1 MNIDERLNEMEPKDT
16 PLLVLGYIILG
27 MFLLIPATAN
37 AQDNE
42 VLLDQ
47 TGDNVVI
54 NILQAGYD
62 NKIDFSVGGTNNVV
76 DLLQQGNGGYIG
88 YTSAWGSGLA
98 WGGDLDGDYN
108 NLNIVQTCNQ
118 GSSCGGDR
126 FEFHI
131 AGNSNDV
138 DFYQGYRVD
147 ADGTLHDIDDYE
159 YGGHFTRLD
168 IHGDNNKFLGSQRA
182 NNSGH
187 EHSNITN
194 IYGNSNDVYTRQE
207 SNQDK
212 TLNLTIYNSYNDV
225 DMVQKGSATHNA
237 TVTLSGSYSTTLY
250 MLQQGPTA
258 QSYTLSQTCATVGGC
273 SVSVTQG
280 N

>member
-1 MNIDERLNEMEPKDT
+1 MNIDKKLNKMEPKDT
-16 PLLVLGYIILG
+16 PLLVLGYVILG
-27 MFLLIPATAN
+27 MFLLIPLSAQ

-42 VLLDQ
+42 VTLDQ
-47 TGDNVVI
+47 TGDNFDLTV
-54 NILQAGYD
+54 LQAGYD

-131 AGNSNDV
+131 QGNSNDV
-138 DFYQGYRVD
+138 DFYQGYHVTSS
-147 ADGTLHDIDDYE
+147 GTVLEIDDYE

-168 IHGDNNKFLGSQRA
+168 IHGDNNKFLGSQRS
-182 NNSGH
+182 NNPGH
-187 EHSNITN
+187 EHSIITN

-212 TLNLTIYNSYNDV
+212 TLNLTINNSYNDV
-225 DMVQKGSATHNA
+225 DMIQKGSATHTA
-237 TVTLSGSYSTTLY
+237 TVTLSGTYATTLY
-250 MLQQGPTA
+250 MLQQGGTA

>member
-1 MNIDERLNEMEPKDT
+1 MNIDKKLNEMKPKDT

-47 TGDNVVI
+47 TGNNFDLT
-54 NILQAGYD
+54 ILQAGYD
-62 NKIDFSVGGTNNVV
+62 NKIDFSVGGANNVV

-131 AGNSNDV
+131 QGNSNDV
-138 DFYQGYRVD
+138 DFYQGYHVTSS
-147 ADGTLHDIDDYE
+147 GTVLEVDDYE

-187 EHSNITN
+187 EHSNTTN
-194 IYGNSNDVYTRQE
+194 IYGNYNDVYTRQE

-212 TLNLTIYNSYNDV
+212 TLNLTINNSYNDV

-237 TVTLSGSYSTTLY
+237 TVTLSGTYATTLY
-250 MLQQGPTA
+250 MLQQGGTA

>member
-1 MNIDERLNEMEPKDT
+1 MNIDEKLNKMKPKDT
-16 PLLVLGYIILG
+16 PLLVLGYMLLG
-27 MFLLIPATAN
+27 MMLLLGLPAQAS
-37 AQDNE
+37 DNE

-47 TGDNVVI
+47 TGNNVDLT
-54 NILQAGYD
+54 ILQAGYD
-62 NKIDFSVGGTNNVV
+62 NTINFSIGGTNNVV

-118 GSSCGGDR
+118 GSSCAGDR

-131 AGNSNDV
+131 QGDSNDV
-138 DFYQGYRVD
+138 DFYQGYHVTNS
-147 ADGTLHDIDDYE
+147 GTVLAIDDYE
-159 YGGHFTRLD
+159 YGGHFTQLD
-168 IHGDNNKFLGSQRA
+168 IHGSNNTFLGSQRS

-187 EHSNITN
+187 EHTN
-194 IYGNSNDVYTRQE
+194 YSYIYGDYNNVYTRQE
-207 SNQDK
+207 GNQDK
-212 TLNLTIYNSYNDV
+212 TLNLTIYNDYNDV

-250 MLQQGPTA
+250 MLQQGGTA
-258 QSYTLSQTCATVGGC
+258 QSYTLSQSCATLGGC

>member
-1 MNIDERLNEMEPKDT
+1 MNIDKKLNEMRPKDT

-182 NNSGH
+182 NNLGH

-250 MLQQGPTA
+250 MLQQGTTA

>member
-1 MNIDERLNEMEPKDT
+1 MNIDKKLNEMRPKDT

>member
-1 MNIDERLNEMEPKDT
+1 MNIDKKLNEMRPKDT

-131 AGNSNDV
+131 QGNSNDV

>member
-1 MNIDERLNEMEPKDT
+1 MDK
-16 PLLVLGYIILG
+16 
-27 MFLLIPATAN
+27 LLIIGWMILASYASLLI

-42 VLLDQ
+42 IYMNQVGNNFDLTINQ
-47 TGDNVVI
+47 TGYNNTI
-54 NILQAGYD
+54 N
-62 NKIDFSVGGTNNVV
+62 FSVGGTNNVV

-88 YTSAWGSGLA
+88 YTSAWGSLLA
-98 WGGDLDGDYN
+98 SGGDLDGDYN

-147 ADGTLHDIDDYE
+147 ADGTLHDIDNYE

-207 SNQDK
+207 SNQNK

-250 MLQQGPTA
+250 MLQQGTTA

>member
-1 MNIDERLNEMEPKDT
+1 MNIDEKLNKMKPKDT
-16 PLLVLGYIILG
+16 PLLVLGYMLLG
-27 MFLLIPATAN
+27 MMLLLGLPAQAS
-37 AQDNE
+37 DNE

-47 TGDNVVI
+47 TGNNVDLT
-54 NILQAGYD
+54 ILQAGYD
-62 NKIDFSVGGTNNVV
+62 NTINFSIGGTNNVV

-118 GSSCGGDR
+118 GSSCAGDR

-131 AGNSNDV
+131 QGDSNDV
-138 DFYQGYRVD
+138 DFYQGYHVTNS
-147 ADGTLHDIDDYE
+147 GTVLAIDDYE
-159 YGGHFTRLD
+159 YGGHFTQLD
-168 IHGDNNKFLGSQRA
+168 IHGSNNTFLGSQRS

-187 EHSNITN
+187 EHTN
-194 IYGNSNDVYTRQE
+194 YSYIYGDYNNVYTRQE
-207 SNQDK
+207 GNQDK
-212 TLNLTIYNSYNDV
+212 TLNLTIYNDYNDV

-250 MLQQGPTA
+250 MLQQGGTA

>member
-1 MNIDERLNEMEPKDT
+1 MNIEEKLRNMKPSDT
-16 PLLVLGYIILG
+16 PLLWLGYTLLG
-27 MFLLIPATAN
+27 MMLLLGLPAQ

-42 VLLDQ
+42 VY
-47 TGDNVVI
+47 I
-54 NILQAGYD
+54 NQSGNNFDLTILQAGYD

-88 YTSAWGSGLA
+88 YTSAWGSGLT

-131 AGNSNDV
+131 QGNSNDV

-159 YGGHFTRLD
+159 YGGHFTQLD
-168 IHGDNNKFLGSQRA
+168 IHGDNNKFLGSQRS

-187 EHSNITN
+187 EHSNITS
-194 IYGNSNDVYTRQE
+194 IYGNYNDVYTRQE

-225 DMVQKGSATHNA
+225 HMAQKGSATHSA
-237 TVTLSGSYSTTLY
+237 TVTLSGSYATTLY
-250 MLQQGPTA
+250 MLQQGTTA

>member
-1 MNIDERLNEMEPKDT
+1 MNIDKKLNEMKPKDT

-27 MFLLIPATAN
+27 MFLLIPMSAQ

-42 VLLDQ
+42 VY
-47 TGDNVVI
+47 I
-54 NILQAGYD
+54 NQSGNNFDLTILQAGYD

-138 DFYQGYRVD
+138 DFYQGYKVD

-159 YGGHFTRLD
+159 YGGHFTQLD
-168 IHGDNNKFLGSQRA
+168 IHGDNNTFLGSQRS

-187 EHSNITN
+187 EHSNTTN
-194 IYGNSNDVYTRQE
+194 IYGNYNDVYTIQE
-207 SNQDK
+207 GNQDK
-212 TLNLTIYNSYNDV
+212 TLNLTINNSNNNI
-225 DMVQKGSATHNA
+225 DMIQKGSATHSA
-237 TVTLSGSYSTTLY
+237 SVTLSGSYATTLY
-250 MLQQGPTA
+250 MLQQGGTA
-258 QSYTLSQTCATVGGC
+258 QSYTLSQSCATIGGC

>member
-1 MNIDERLNEMEPKDT
+1 MNIDEKLNKMEPKDT

-27 MFLLIPATAN
+27 MFLLIPMSAQ

-47 TGDNVVI
+47 TGDNFDLT
-54 NILQAGYD
+54 ILQAGYD
-62 NKIDFSVGGTNNVV
+62 NTINFSVGGTNNVV

-131 AGNSNDV
+131 QGNSNDV

-147 ADGTLHDIDDYE
+147 ADETLHQMDDYE

-168 IHGDNNKFLGSQRA
+168 IHGDNNKFLGSQRS

-194 IYGNSNDVYTRQE
+194 IYGNYNDVYTRQE

-212 TLNLTIYNSYNDV
+212 TLNLTINNSNNDV
-225 DMVQKGSATHNA
+225 DMIQKGSATHTA
-237 TVTLSGSYSTTLY
+237 TVTLSGTYSTTLY
-250 MLQQGPTA
+250 MLQQGGTA
-258 QSYTLSQTCATVGGC
+258 QSYTLSQTCATIGGC

>member
-1 MNIDERLNEMEPKDT
+1 MNIDEKLNKMEPKDT
-16 PLLVLGYIILG
+16 PLLVLGYIFLG
-27 MFLLIPATAN
+27 MMLLLGLPAN

-42 VLLDQ
+42 VYINQ
-47 TGDNVVI
+47 SGNNVDLT
-54 NILQAGYD
+54 ILQAGYD
-62 NKIDFSVGGTNNVV
+62 NTINFSIGGTNNVV

-118 GSSCGGDR
+118 GSSCAGDR

-131 AGNSNDV
+131 QGDSNDV
-138 DFYQGYRVD
+138 DFYQGYHVTSS
-147 ADGTLHDIDDYE
+147 GTVLAIDDYE
-159 YGGHFTRLD
+159 YGGHFTQLD
-168 IHGDNNKFLGSQRA
+168 IHGSNNTFLGSQRS

-187 EHSNITN
+187 EHTN
-194 IYGNSNDVYTRQE
+194 YSYIYGDYNNVYTRQE
-207 SNQDK
+207 GNQDK
-212 TLNLTIYNSYNDV
+212 TLNLTLYNSYNDV

-250 MLQQGPTA
+250 MLQQGGTA

-280 N
+280 Q

>member
-16 PLLVLGYIILG
+16 PLLVLGYILLG

-47 TGDNVVI
+47 TGDNLDLQ
-54 NILQAGYD
+54 ILQAGYD
-62 NKIDFSVGGTNNVV
+62 NTINFSIGGTNNVV

-131 AGNSNDV
+131 QGDSNDV
-138 DFYQGYRVD
+138 DFYQGYHVTSS
-147 ADGTLHDIDDYE
+147 GTVLEIDDYE

-168 IHGDNNKFLGSQRA
+168 IHGDNNKFLGSQRS

-194 IYGNSNDVYTRQE
+194 IYGNYNDVYTRQE

-212 TLNLTIYNSYNDV
+212 TLNLTINNSNNDV
-225 DMVQKGSATHNA
+225 DMIQKGSATHTA
-237 TVTLSGSYSTTLY
+237 TVTLSGTYSTTLY
-250 MLQQGPTA
+250 MLQQGGTA
-258 QSYTLSQTCATVGGC
+258 QSYTLSQTCATIGGC

>member
-1 MNIDERLNEMEPKDT
+1 MNIDEKLNKMEPKDT
-16 PLLVLGYIILG
+16 PLLVLGYILLG
-27 MFLLIPATAN
+27 MFLLIPLSAQ

-42 VLLDQ
+42 VYMNQSGNNFDL
-47 TGDNVVI
+47 T
-54 NILQAGYD
+54 ILQAGYD
-62 NKIDFSVGGTNNVV
+62 NTINFSVGGTNNVV

-118 GSSCGGDR
+118 GSSCAGDR

-131 AGNSNDV
+131 QGNSNDV
-138 DFYQGYRVD
+138 DFYQGYHVTSS
-147 ADGTLHDIDDYE
+147 GTVLAIDDYE

-168 IHGDNNKFLGSQRA
+168 IHGDNNKFLGSQRS

-194 IYGNSNDVYTRQE
+194 IYGNSNNVYTRQE

-212 TLNLTIYNSYNDV
+212 TLNLTINNSYNDV
-225 DMVQKGSATHNA
+225 DMIQKGSATHTA
-237 TVTLSGSYSTTLY
+237 TVTLSGTYSTTLY
-250 MLQQGPTA
+250 MLQQGGTA
-258 QSYTLSQTCATVGGC
+258 QSYTLNQTCVTIGGC

>member
-1 MNIDERLNEMEPKDT
+1 MNIDKKLNEMRPKDT

-159 YGGHFTRLD
+159 YGGHFTQLD
-168 IHGDNNKFLGSQRA
+168 IHGDNNKFLVSQRA

>member
-1 MNIDERLNEMEPKDT
+1 MNIDKKLNEMRPKDT

-182 NNSGH
+182 NNLGH

-250 MLQQGPTA
+250 MLQQGTTA
-258 QSYTLSQTCATVGGC
+258 QSYTLTQDCQTLGGC

>member
-1 MNIDERLNEMEPKDT
+1 MDIDKRLNEMKPKDT
-16 PLLVLGYIILG
+16 PLLVLGYILLG
-27 MFLLIPATAN
+27 MMLFLPATAN
-37 AQDNE
+37 ASDNE
-42 VLLDQ
+42 VY
-47 TGDNVVI
+47 I
-54 NILQAGYD
+54 NQSGNNFDLTILQAGYD
-62 NKIDFSVGGTNNVV
+62 NTINFSIGGTNNVV

-108 NLNIVQTCNQ
+108 NLNIVQTCNR
-118 GSSCGGDR
+118 GSSCAGDR

-131 AGNSNDV
+131 QGNSNDV
-138 DFYQGYRVD
+138 DFYQGYHVTSS
-147 ADGTLHDIDDYE
+147 GTVLAIDDYE
-159 YGGHFTRLD
+159 YGGHFVRLD
-168 IHGDNNKFLGSQRA
+168 IHGSNNTFLGSQRS

-194 IYGNSNDVYTRQE
+194 IYGNSNNVYTRQE
-207 SNQDK
+207 GNQDK
-212 TLNLTIYNSYNDV
+212 TLNLTINNSSNDV
-225 DMVQKGSATHNA
+225 DMIQKGSATHTA
-237 TVTLSGSYSTTLY
+237 TVTLSGTYSTTLD
-250 MLQQGPTA
+250 MLQQGGTA

>member
-1 MNIDERLNEMEPKDT
+1 MNIDEKLNKMEPKDT
-16 PLLVLGYIILG
+16 PLLVLGYILLG
-27 MFLLIPATAN
+27 MFLLIPLSAQ

-47 TGDNVVI
+47 TGDNFDLT
-54 NILQAGYD
+54 ILQAGYD
-62 NKIDFSVGGTNNVV
+62 NTINFSIGGTNNVV
-76 DLLQQGNGGYIG
+76 DLLQQGGGYIG

-131 AGNSNDV
+131 QGNSNDV

-147 ADGTLHDIDDYE
+147 ADGTLHQIDDYE

-168 IHGDNNKFLGSQRA
+168 IHGDNNTFLGSQRS

-194 IYGNSNDVYTRQE
+194 IYGNSNNVYTRQE
-207 SNQDK
+207 GNQDK
-212 TLNLTIYNSYNDV
+212 TLNLTIYNSNNNI
-225 DMVQKGSATHNA
+225 DMIQRSSATHNA
-237 TVTLSGSYSTTLY
+237 SVTISGSYSTTLD
-250 MLQQGPTA
+250 MLQQGGTA

>member
-1 MNIDERLNEMEPKDT
+1 MNIDKKLNEMEPKDT
-16 PLLVLGYIILG
+16 PLLVLGYVILG
-27 MFLLIPATAN
+27 MFLLIPLSAQ

-42 VLLDQ
+42 VYINQ
-47 TGDNVVI
+47 TGDNFDLTV
-54 NILQAGYD
+54 LQAGYD

-131 AGNSNDV
+131 QGNSNDV
-138 DFYQGYRVD
+138 DFYQGYHVTSS
-147 ADGTLHDIDDYE
+147 GTVLEVDDYE

-187 EHSNITN
+187 EHSNTTN
-194 IYGNSNDVYTRQE
+194 IYGNYNDVYTRQE

-212 TLNLTIYNSYNDV
+212 TLNLTINNSYNDV

-237 TVTLSGSYSTTLY
+237 TVTLSGSYATTLY
-250 MLQQGPTA
+250 MLQQGGTA
-258 QSYTLSQTCATVGGC
+258 QSYTLSQSCATIGGC

>member
-1 MNIDERLNEMEPKDT
+1 MNIDEKLNKMEPKDT
-16 PLLVLGYIILG
+16 PLLVLGYIFLG
-27 MFLLIPATAN
+27 MMLLLGLPAN

-42 VLLDQ
+42 VYINQ
-47 TGDNVVI
+47 SGNNVDLT
-54 NILQAGYD
+54 ILQAGYD
-62 NKIDFSVGGTNNVV
+62 NTINFSIGGTNNVV

-118 GSSCGGDR
+118 GSSCAGDR

-131 AGNSNDV
+131 QGDSNDV
-138 DFYQGYRVD
+138 DFYQGYHVTSS
-147 ADGTLHDIDDYE
+147 GTVLAIDDYE
-159 YGGHFTRLD
+159 YGGHFTQLD
-168 IHGDNNKFLGSQRA
+168 IHGSNNTFLGSQRS

-187 EHSNITN
+187 EHTN
-194 IYGNSNDVYTRQE
+194 YSYIYGNYNDVYTRQE
-207 SNQDK
+207 GNQDK
-212 TLNLTIYNSYNDV
+212 TLNLTLYNSYNDV

-250 MLQQGPTA
+250 MLQQGGTA

-280 N
+280 Q

>member
-1 MNIDERLNEMEPKDT
+1 MNIDEKLNKMEPKDT
-16 PLLVLGYIILG
+16 PLLVLGYILLG
-27 MFLLIPATAN
+27 MMLLLGLPAN

-42 VLLDQ
+42 VY
-47 TGDNVVI
+47 I
-54 NILQAGYD
+54 NQSGNNFDLTILQAGYD
-62 NKIDFSVGGTNNVV
+62 NTINFSIGGTNNVV

-131 AGNSNDV
+131 QGNSNDV

-147 ADGTLHDIDDYE
+147 ADETLHHMDDYE

-168 IHGDNNKFLGSQRA
+168 IHGDNNKFLGSQRS

-194 IYGNSNDVYTRQE
+194 IYGNYNDVYTRQE
-207 SNQDK
+207 GNQDK
-212 TLNLTIYNSYNDV
+212 TLNLTINNSNNDV
-225 DMVQKGSATHNA
+225 DMIQRGSATHTA
-237 TVTLSGSYSTTLY
+237 TVTLSGTYSTTLN
-250 MLQQGPTA
+250 MLQLGGTA
-258 QSYTLSQTCATVGGC
+258 QSYTLSQTCATIGGC

>member
-1 MNIDERLNEMEPKDT
+1 MNIDKKLNEMRPKDT

-131 AGNSNDV
+131 QGNSNDV

-182 NNSGH
+182 NNLGH

>member
-1 MNIDERLNEMEPKDT
+1 MNIDKKLNEMRPKDT

-27 MFLLIPATAN
+27 MFLLIPMSAQ

-42 VLLDQ
+42 VY
-47 TGDNVVI
+47 I
-54 NILQAGYD
+54 NQSGNNFDLTILQAGYD

-138 DFYQGYRVD
+138 DFYQGYKVD

-159 YGGHFTRLD
+159 YGGHFTQLD
-168 IHGDNNKFLGSQRA
+168 IHGDNNTFLGSQRS

-187 EHSNITN
+187 EHSNTTN
-194 IYGNSNDVYTRQE
+194 IYGNYNDVYTIQE
-207 SNQDK
+207 GNQDK
-212 TLNLTIYNSYNDV
+212 TLNLTINNSNNNI
-225 DMVQKGSATHNA
+225 DMIQKGSATHSA
-237 TVTLSGSYSTTLY
+237 SVTLSGSYATTLY
-250 MLQQGPTA
+250 MLQQGGTA
-258 QSYTLSQTCATVGGC
+258 QSYTLSQSCATIGGC

>member
-1 MNIDERLNEMEPKDT
+1 MNIDEKLNKMEPKDT

-27 MFLLIPATAN
+27 MFLLIPMSAQ

-47 TGDNVVI
+47 TGDNFDLT
-54 NILQAGYD
+54 ILQAGYD
-62 NKIDFSVGGTNNVV
+62 NTINFSIGGTNNVV

-131 AGNSNDV
+131 QGNSNDV

-147 ADGTLHDIDDYE
+147 ADETLHQMDDYE

-168 IHGDNNKFLGSQRA
+168 IHGDNNKFLGSQRS

-194 IYGNSNDVYTRQE
+194 IYGNYNDVYTRQE
-207 SNQDK
+207 GNQDK
-212 TLNLTIYNSYNDV
+212 TLNLTINNSNNDV
-225 DMVQKGSATHNA
+225 DMIQRGSATHTA
-237 TVTLSGSYSTTLY
+237 TVTLSGTYSTTLN
-250 MLQQGPTA
+250 MLQQGGTA
-258 QSYTLSQTCATVGGC
+258 QSYTLSQTCATIGGC

>member
-1 MNIDERLNEMEPKDT
+1 MNIDKKLNEMRPKDT

-250 MLQQGPTA
+250 MLQQGTTA